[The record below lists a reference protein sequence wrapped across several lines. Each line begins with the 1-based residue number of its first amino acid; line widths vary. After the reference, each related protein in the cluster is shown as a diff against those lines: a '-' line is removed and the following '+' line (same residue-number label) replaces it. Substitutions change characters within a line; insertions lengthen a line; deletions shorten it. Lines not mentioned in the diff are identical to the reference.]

1 MTYSKMKN
9 DERISV
15 GLKYHNRLNHK
26 EIVQIYG
33 LDSKQMWGQNG
44 KEDVIIVLYEVLS
57 GTLGELYTLS
67 QIGKTTQD
75 NFIMKYIGIDELRD
89 NKINQ
94 ILGE

>member
-1 MTYSKMKN
+1 MKN

-57 GTLGELYTLS
+57 GTLGEFYTLLS
-67 QIGKTTQD
+67 SRSSLP
-75 NFIMKYIGIDELRD
+75 FYYIQLFP
-89 NKINQ
+89 
-94 ILGE
+94 